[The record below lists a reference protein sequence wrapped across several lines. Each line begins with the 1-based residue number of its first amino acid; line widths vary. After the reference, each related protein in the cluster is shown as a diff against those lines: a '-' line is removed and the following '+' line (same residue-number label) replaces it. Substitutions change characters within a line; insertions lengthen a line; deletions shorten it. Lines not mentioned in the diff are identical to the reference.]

1 MLPERGARRAK
12 TLYDMIRGEA
22 STLLGFCEYTRS
34 RFKHSEPSYALQW
47 NDISCLLYTAGR
59 LTVISC
65 TKRSAWGQLPG
76 SSPLVLGTLVAIAP
90 SLEGIEM

>member
-34 RFKHSEPSYALQW
+34 RFKHSEPS
-47 NDISCLLYTAGR
+47 
-59 LTVISC
+59 
-65 TKRSAWGQLPG
+65 
-76 SSPLVLGTLVAIAP
+76 
-90 SLEGIEM
+90 